1 MKKNTIFVLDILF
14 DEYGME
20 TVKADMDT
28 FSEWLTT
35 LEEEYNIK
43 IWTHENRLFIRKE
56 EKMPEFRF
64 DLYNNIILTVH
75 DDFDGEWDLM
85 VSPKEVK
92 LNII

>member
-14 DEYGME
+14 DEYDME

-28 FSEWLTT
+28 FSEWFTT
-35 LEEEYNIK
+35 LEEEYGIK
-43 IWTHENRLFIRKE
+43 VWTHENRLFIRKE

-75 DDFDGEWDLM
+75 DEFDGEWDLM

>member
-14 DEYGME
+14 DEYDME

-35 LEEEYNIK
+35 LEEEYGIK